1 MWKSESLKEQ
11 KSGNAF
17 GFKVWKKGKC
27 EKVILKKWFLVK
39 KVIFGLESDFYL
51 FF

>member
-1 MWKSESLKEQ
+1 MWKSEGLKEQ

-17 GFKVWKKGKC
+17 VIKVWKKSKC